1 MVALFSLE
9 NGGMTDY
16 ATGNLHQHESS
27 LFRCLW
33 PQLDPGDIVLGDR
46 AFCSYGSLAMLQA
59 QGNDGVFRLHQKRR
73 IDFRE
78 GKRLGADDRLL
89 VWSKPEQRP
98 AGLTPEQYAALPA
111 TLEVRMVRLKVAAT
125 GNGPAESGGDRFSQ
139 PVCHPVYHANGCGNL
154 SRGNFAR
161 ALRATLAGGT
171 ERSEI
176 ASRQA
181 VRRGCAEAQSNC
193 ILPRSRPRWGWI
205 FCAAKPRH

>member
-1 MVALFSLE
+1 MLSMPDTLENQQRWPQSSGQKPGLGFPLLKMVALFSLE
-9 NGGMTDY
+9 NGGLTDY

-111 TLEVRMVRLKVAAT
+111 TLEVRMVRLEVAAT
-125 GNGPAESGGDRFSQ
+125 GFRSQSVTLVTTLTDAETYPAETLRELYGRRWQ
-139 PVCHPVYHANGCGNL
+139 VEPNG
-154 SRGNFAR
+154 
-161 ALRATLAGGT
+161 
-171 ERSEI
+171 
-176 ASRQA
+176 
-181 VRRGCAEAQSNC
+181 VR
-193 ILPRSRPRWGWI
+193 
-205 FCAAKPRH
+205 

>member
-1 MVALFSLE
+1 MVALYSLE

-125 GNGPAESGGDRFSQ
+125 GFRSQSVTLFTTLTDAETYPAETLRELYGRRWQ
-139 PVCHPVYHANGCGNL
+139 VEPNG
-154 SRGNFAR
+154 
-161 ALRATLAGGT
+161 
-171 ERSEI
+171 
-176 ASRQA
+176 
-181 VRRGCAEAQSNC
+181 VR
-193 ILPRSRPRWGWI
+193 
-205 FCAAKPRH
+205 